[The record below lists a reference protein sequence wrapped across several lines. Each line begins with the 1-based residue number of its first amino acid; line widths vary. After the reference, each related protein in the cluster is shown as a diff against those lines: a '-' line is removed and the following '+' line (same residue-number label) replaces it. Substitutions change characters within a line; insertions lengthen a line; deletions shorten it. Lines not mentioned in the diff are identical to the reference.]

1 MALTSATRDALLDE
15 LDESGALPAAYA
27 SLHTAD
33 PGATG
38 ADEVTGGT
46 PAYARKALTW
56 AAAAGA
62 SKGAAMVTFDI
73 PAGTEITHFGLWTA
87 VSGGTFRGG
96 SALPA
101 NETYGAQ
108 GTYDLSITATAT

>member
-1 MALTSATRDALLDE
+1 MALTEATINALLDE
-15 LDESGALPAAYA
+15 LDETGDLPAAYA

-33 PGATG
+33 PGSTG
-38 ADEVTGGT
+38 TSEVTGGT

-56 AAAAGA
+56 AAASGG
-62 SKGAAMVTFDI
+62 SKGAAMVTFDV
-73 PAGTEITHFGLWTA
+73 PAGTITHFGLWTA
-87 VSGGTFRGG
+87 VTGGTFRGG
-96 SALPA
+96 AALPA